1 MSDTRVVRERFSIDD
16 RTFTVLAEP
25 VYDAASGE
33 WTGRFL
39 FMPLDHSLPRVVAT
53 GPVKRAKQRDEV
65 VRQLGA
71 VVDRELTR
79 AFKSIALPTV
89 LAQDSRTHGR

>member
-1 MSDTRVVRERFSIDD
+1 MSDTLVVRARFSIED

-25 VYDAASGE
+25 AYDPTSGE

-39 FMPLDHSLPRVVAT
+39 YVPLDRSLPRIVAS

-71 VVDRELTR
+71 AVDRELVR
-79 AFKSIALPTV
+79 AFQSISLP
-89 LAQDSRTHGR
+89 LPGRVDAR